1 MVIFGMSGPKSPAAY
16 VNDPPQN
23 GYEVRDCLGYHGVR
37 LFARQNA
44 QHSTKKKNF
53 GKWVPDDIPENL
65 GISGYAFRS
74 FLDVSIFEPQI
85 SLNEARRLQR
95 LYRQETILAI
105 TQDGGVT
112 LI

>member
-1 MVIFGMSGPKSPAAY
+1 MEAVEFLVNVITVLILYGPAY
-16 VNDPPQN
+16 LANT
-23 GYEVRDCLGYHGVR
+23 GAML
-37 LFARQNA
+37 
-44 QHSTKKKNF
+44 F
-53 GKWVPDDIPENL
+53 GKWIPDDIPENL